1 MSDEIY
7 AKSLEYHRLPTPGK
21 ISVEPSKPLNT
32 QNDLALAYTPG
43 VAAVCEAIAKDP
55 SSAFDYTARGNLVAV
70 VTNGTAVL
78 GLGAIGPLASKPV
91 MEGKAVL
98 FKKFAGVNV
107 FDIELNENDP
117 DRLVDI
123 IAALEPTFGG
133 INLEDIKAPEC
144 FIVERKLKERLNI
157 PVFHDD
163 QHGTAIITSAALINA
178 LHIIKKDI
186 SKIRMVT
193 SGAGAAGIACLDLLI
208 SLGLNPAH
216 IIVTDRQGVVYQGRP
231 GLDPDSAKA
240 RFAVATQHRTLA
252 DAMVDADV
260 FLGVS
265 GPGVVSTE
273 MVVSMAVDPVILAL
287 ANPIPEIM
295 PDAVKSVRKD
305 AIMATGRS
313 DFPNQVNNVLCFPY
327 IFRGAL
333 DVGATRIND
342 EMKLAVVHA
351 LAELARI
358 EASDISAAAY
368 GGELPHFGRDYLIPQ
383 PFDPRLLL
391 FIAPAVAK
399 AAMESGVA
407 TRPIEDLDEYRSR
420 LSQFVFRSGLLMQPI
435 FDQAKANPKRVV
447 YAEGEAEIVLRAV
460 QNVID
465 DGLAQPILIG
475 RPEVLAMRIEKL
487 GLRMQLGSD
496 VEVVDPGN
504 DPRFREY
511 WELYHRKMRR
521 RGVTPDIAKTMVRTR
536 NSVIAAL
543 MVERGEAD
551 AAISGIVGR
560 FQQSLDDVIG
570 VLGLKDGVRK
580 ASSMSVIVTQKGQLF
595 VSDTRVNSNP
605 TAEDIAE
612 ATLMAAQRVREFG
625 LQPKVALVCHSNFG
639 THDDPHALR
648 MREALSLIR
657 QRAPELEIEGEMTAD
672 AALMESI
679 RSRLF
684 PDSKLTG
691 AANLLI
697 MPDQAS
703 AHIAYSMTRVM
714 SDAVSIGPILM
725 GVRKPAHV
733 LPPTATVR
741 RVVNMTAIAVCD
753 AQRYWRNR
761 QANLEG
767 L

>member
-1 MSDEIY
+1 M
-7 AKSLEYHRLPTPGK
+7 
-21 ISVEPSKPLNT
+21 
-32 QNDLALAYTPG
+32 
-43 VAAVCEAIAKDP
+43 
-55 SSAFDYTARGNLVAV
+55 
-70 VTNGTAVL
+70 
-78 GLGAIGPLASKPV
+78 
-91 MEGKAVL
+91 
-98 FKKFAGVNV
+98 
-107 FDIELNENDP
+107 
-117 DRLVDI
+117 
-123 IAALEPTFGG
+123 
-133 INLEDIKAPEC
+133 
-144 FIVERKLKERLNI
+144 
-157 PVFHDD
+157 
-163 QHGTAIITSAALINA
+163 
-178 LHIIKKDI
+178 
-186 SKIRMVT
+186 
-193 SGAGAAGIACLDLLI
+193 
-208 SLGLNPAH
+208 
-216 IIVTDRQGVVYQGRP
+216 
-231 GLDPDSAKA
+231 
-240 RFAVATQHRTLA
+240 
-252 DAMVDADV
+252 
-260 FLGVS
+260 
-265 GPGVVSTE
+265 
-273 MVVSMAVDPVILAL
+273 
-287 ANPIPEIM
+287 
-295 PDAVKSVRKD
+295 
-305 AIMATGRS
+305 
-313 DFPNQVNNVLCFPY
+313 
-327 IFRGAL
+327 
-333 DVGATRIND
+333 
-342 EMKLAVVHA
+342 
-351 LAELARI
+351 
-358 EASDISAAAY
+358 
-368 GGELPHFGRDYLIPQ
+368 
-383 PFDPRLLL
+383 
-391 FIAPAVAK
+391 
-399 AAMESGVA
+399 
-407 TRPIEDLDEYRSR
+407 
-420 LSQFVFRSGLLMQPI
+420 
-435 FDQAKANPKRVV
+435 
-447 YAEGEAEIVLRAV
+447 LRAV